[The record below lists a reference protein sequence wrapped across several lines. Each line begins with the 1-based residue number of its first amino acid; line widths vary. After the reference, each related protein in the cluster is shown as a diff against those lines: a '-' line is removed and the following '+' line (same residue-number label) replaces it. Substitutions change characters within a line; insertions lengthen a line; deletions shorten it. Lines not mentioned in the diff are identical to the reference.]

1 MQIKA
6 SARSDECATARADN
20 LADATAREI
29 ERIAR
34 ELLRRGAEK

>member
-6 SARSDECATARADN
+6 SAPSPEDASPRADN